1 MDRSVRALTLRRA
14 AEILGGPAQLRIYL
28 NVSAIC
34 LAAWMTG
41 VDTAPTQV
49 FLKAVDLVME
59 EGATKKPLN
68 PP

>member
-1 MDRSVRALTLRRA
+1 VQTRRRA
-14 AEILGGPAQLRIYL
+14 AEIVGGPVQLRLYL

-41 VDTAPTQV
+41 IDNMPTQV

-59 EGATKKPLN
+59 DGTPKKPL
-68 PP
+68 

>member
-1 MDRSVRALTLRRA
+1 MDTSVRVLTLRRA
-14 AEILGGPAQLRIYL
+14 AEILGGPMQLRIYL

-41 VDTAPTQV
+41 VDNMPTQV

-59 EGATKKPLN
+59 EAPKKPL
-68 PP
+68 

>member
-1 MDRSVRALTLRRA
+1 V
-14 AEILGGPAQLRIYL
+14 QLRIYL

-41 VDTAPTQV
+41 VDNMPTQV

-59 EGATKKPLN
+59 EAPKKPL
-68 PP
+68 

>member
-1 MDRSVRALTLRRA
+1 MRVQTLRRA
-14 AEILGGPAQLRIYL
+14 AEIVGGPAQLRLYL

-41 VDTAPTQV
+41 IDNMPTQV

-59 EGATKKPLN
+59 EASSKKPL
-68 PP
+68 